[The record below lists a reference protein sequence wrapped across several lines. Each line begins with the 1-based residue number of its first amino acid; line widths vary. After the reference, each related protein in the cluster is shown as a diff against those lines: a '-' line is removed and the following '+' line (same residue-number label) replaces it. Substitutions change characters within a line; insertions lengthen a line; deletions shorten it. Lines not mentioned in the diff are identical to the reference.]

1 MSQWT
6 VRGIVL
12 WLGLMAIC
20 GLCLIESDARAYPEP
35 AIVSM
40 SWEFGVKIGEPGFIK
55 IKSPGDIDPKLYF
68 YVPYTVTNNTPKERL
83 FVPGITMTTDAGDLI
98 DAGRGVAPSVYDR
111 LKRHLRN
118 DLLENPAQVV
128 DRLLV
133 GNDNARDSIA
143 VWEMPT
149 HDIDE
154 VRIFFGGLSGETQ
167 EVEHPITGER
177 ILLRKT
183 LMLDYDTPG
192 STPNA
197 ARKKI
202 KLREKTWVMR

>member
-6 VRGIVL
+6 VRGIVV
-12 WLGLMAIC
+12 WLGLMAIT
-20 GLCLIESDARAYPEP
+20 GLCLVGSDARAYPEP

-40 SWEFGVKIGEPGFIK
+40 NWEFDVKIGKPGFIK
-55 IKSPGDIDPKLYF
+55 FKRPGQIDPKLYL
-68 YVPYTVTNNTPKERL
+68 YVPYTVINNTPEERL
-83 FVPGITMTTDAGDLI
+83 FVPGITMATDAGDLI
-98 DAGRGVAPSVYDR
+98 DAGRGVSTSIYDELR
-111 LKRHLRN
+111 KHLRN
-118 DLLENPAQVV
+118 DLLEDPAQVV

-133 GNDNARDSIA
+133 GDDHARDSVA
-143 VWEMPT
+143 VWVMPT

-154 VRIFFGGLSGETQ
+154 IRIFFGGLSGETQ
-167 EVEHPITGER
+167 EVAHPISGDR

-192 STPNA
+192 NPRNV

-202 KLREKTWVMR
+202 NLRDTTWVMR